1 MKVAHFHF
9 DSNLSGL
16 LIGGRRGPDLEY
28 AFTGPQ
34 TAKHLIESIGIPH
47 TEIGSL
53 LVNGRHAGTSYQ
65 VQDGD
70 QLQVDAS
77 EAAAVTLLE
86 PRFILD
92 GHLGRLASRL
102 RMLGLDCLYRAGV
115 DDSELAATAIA
126 EDRILLTRDRHLLM
140 RKTITNGYLVRS
152 LVPNEQLREVIT
164 RYRLLAAIKPFQR
177 CIRCNT
183 RLVPVRKAD
192 VLDRLEPLTRLYFD
206 EFRICPGCQQI
217 YWRGSHVDRM
227 NRMIAEL

>member
-16 LIGGRRGPDLEY
+16 LRGGWRGPDLEY

-34 TAKHLIESIGIPH
+34 SAKHLIESMGIPH
-47 TEIGSL
+47 TEIGLL
-53 LVNGRHAGTSYQ
+53 LVNGQQAETSYQ

-70 QLQVDAS
+70 EVQVEAC
-77 EAAAVTLLE
+77 ETAAASTLE

-102 RMLGLDCLYRAGV
+102 RMLGLDCQYQAV
-115 DDSELAATAIA
+115 IEDSDLAAMAVS
-126 EDRILLTRDRHLLM
+126 EGRILVTRDRHLLM
-140 RKTITNGYLVRS
+140 RKTIANGYLVRS
-152 LVPNEQLREVIT
+152 LIPKEQLREIVE
-164 RYRLLAAIKPFQR
+164 RYRLLPAIKPFQR

-183 RLVPVRKAD
+183 RLVPVPKAD
-192 VLDRLEPLTRLYFD
+192 VLDRLEPLTRRYFD
-206 EFRICPGCQQI
+206 EFRICPGCNQI

-227 NRMIAEL
+227 SRMIADL